1 MNGWIDGWR
10 ERERG
15 RERSLYTHYYSTI
28 CNLYIYM
35 KYKLRPPPSGP
46 HFIFYALS
54 KLIHESHSTG
64 EQELTSQRLPS
75 RFQCKMAPF
84 PAEPLGGRAQVFR
97 LPALSA
103 AEDSAQPMA
112 TGEKPGRQLDGAGP
126 REPCMDVSLGT
137 GCPFPRDSKRPP
149 PPAVCAHGC
158 SPPVETSPDNWSC
171 SQASHSTSPP
181 LHYI

>member
-1 MNGWIDGWR
+1 M

-35 KYKLRPPPSGP
+35 KYKLRPPPVV
-46 HFIFYALS
+46 
-54 KLIHESHSTG
+54 LILFSMPYLNLFTSHIPQGSRNSPVKG
-64 EQELTSQRLPS
+64 CRVASSVKWRL
-75 RFQCKMAPF
+75 F

-149 PPAVCAHGC
+149 PPAVCAHGR